1 MQKYGEWLS
10 GHEERFTEAPLP
22 YIAINEADTAVQ
34 ILTENEEYEDAKL
47 VRALK
52 VSGAYV
58 DIFGRY
64 EEHKD
69 YDEDI
74 DHQEALKRKKDLNQD
89 EQLIDLTQR
98 QAQQYFK
105 GGQAILS
112 SCSFLSIND
121 YKNALIQLIK
131 ANELFLAYVLAYF
144 LYPEGLKDVIIKLA
158 LRAERNMLV
167 DEAKKLH
174 EILGE
179 EGEYYKTLMLC
190 RLSMQGLY
198 DSDKFHEDYSN
209 TNFSFEMPQDVRDV
223 LTDVVSENIQKGC
236 EASCSYFRSVLE
248 KEDFDN
254 IKTAIEI
261 FEIIQQVQISKVH
274 NDTKMK
280 VFGYLSV
287 IGLCKAIWH
296 GFILIVPGLLH

>member
-22 YIAINEADTAVQ
+22 YIAINETDTAVR
-34 ILTENEEYEDAKL
+34 ILTENEEYEDSKL

-52 VSGAYV
+52 VSGFYK
-58 DIFGRY
+58 DIFQMY
-64 EEHKD
+64 EERKD
-69 YDEDI
+69 YNEDI
-74 DHQEALKRKKDLNQD
+74 SHQDALKRMKDLNQD

-105 GGQAILS
+105 CGQAILS

-144 LYPEGLKDVIIKLA
+144 LYPEGLKDVVVRLA
-158 LRAERNMLV
+158 LRAERNMLI
-167 DEAKKLH
+167 DEAKQLL

-179 EGEYYKTLMLC
+179 DGEYHKTLMLC

-198 DSDKFHEDYSN
+198 DSDLFHDEYSN
-209 TNFSFEMPQDVRDV
+209 TNFTSNMPQDVKDV
-223 LTDVVSENIQKGC
+223 LTDVISENIQKGC
-236 EASCSYFRSVLE
+236 EA
-248 KEDFDN
+248 
-254 IKTAIEI
+254 
-261 FEIIQQVQISKVH
+261 
-274 NDTKMK
+274 
-280 VFGYLSV
+280 
-287 IGLCKAIWH
+287 
-296 GFILIVPGLLH
+296 